1 MEQALAIVFTE
12 LRWSDILYNECTITY
27 VRRYIYIYGISV
39 GDKN

>member
-12 LRWSDILYNECTITY
+12 LRWSDILYNECTY